1 MGQGSSTAE
10 ASRQKP
16 GCIVAAGTRV
26 CTREGLPAVESLLEK
41 TIEVWTSEG
50 WQRARVQV
58 TEELRVV
65 RITFSDGTSLECS
78 LLTYMPVVTHSES
91 PEGSDSSLAGASPA
105 RQASR
110 QLAVTQSAETR
121 KRRLKTQWSQRTVA
135 ELASGDRVTPT
146 PTPENTTA
154 SGVDAAAAFKAGQAL
169 GAQVLAYSENNPRG
183 LPPDVRGDFNR
194 PGYGV
199 EAVRAFVEGWAQ
211 AQRGLILGC
220 PSMVADL
227 AALLRRAGVRRLH
240 VERAALRSTLV
251 IDERDAW
258 GELAASD
265 AKKVQDQPGVQKHHW
280 AQKQPHKDLEAQK
293 PELTRQCSEL
303 NLRRWLRRLR
313 TSHQIVTDIELTNRT
328 ECQYE
333 IILGNTLA
341 AVSLGNTMVGFS
353 PRAATELVGY
363 IPPSLPL
370 HYPKETMVTGN

>member
-1 MGQGSSTAE
+1 M
-10 ASRQKP
+10 
-16 GCIVAAGTRV
+16 
-26 CTREGLPAVESLLEK
+26 CTREGLPAVESLLERP
-41 TIEVWTSEG
+41 IEVWTSEG
-50 WQRARVQV
+50 WQSARVQA

-91 PEGSDSSLAGASPA
+91 PEGSDSSPAGASPA

-146 PTPENTTA
+146 PTPENITA
-154 SGVDAAAAFKAGQAL
+154 SRVDTTAAFKAGQAL

-183 LPPDVRGDFNR
+183 LPPEVRGDFNH

-258 GELAASD
+258 GELA
-265 AKKVQDQPGVQKHHW
+265 GHE
-280 AQKQPHKDLEAQK
+280 PHKDLEAQK

-333 IILGNTLA
+333 IILGNTLT
-341 AVSLGNTMVGFS
+341 AVSLGNTMVGFC
-353 PRAATELVGY
+353 PRAAPDLVGY
-363 IPPSLPL
+363 IPPPLPL